1 MKVQIGD
8 NNYAAY
14 MDMFCEYLPLT
25 VTRTQLTVDTS
36 AARQEKMLNEFT
48 NISEKFKAKID
59 TYSKLAGKGI
69 LHPGKVVTL
78 MEDAKRVAHKE
89 CEEKMASFAKYEAE
103 VGLKHLPLPGCT
115 SYE

>member
-1 MKVQIGD
+1 
-8 NNYAAY
+8 

-25 VTRTQLTVDTS
+25 VTRTQLTVDTR

-69 LHPGKVVTL
+69 LRPGKVVTL
-78 MEDAKRVAHKE
+78 MEDAKHVARKE
-89 CEEKMASFAKYEAE
+89 CEEKMASFTKYEAE
-103 VGLKHLPLPGCT
+103 AGLKHLPLPGCT